1 MRLETSGRLARQTE
15 TGPVLKRLRNGARA
29 AVTALGIVALAV
41 SGLAATSF
49 PAHAAAPTVV
59 TLTFDDGNAN
69 QMTAAQIMNNVGL
82 DGTFYVTSGVVN
94 SPNYLTVA
102 NLQALAANGH
112 EIGGH
117 TVTHPDLVTLPSDE
131 ATRQVCNDRVN
142 LTNWGFAVTSFA
154 YPFAS
159 SNAAVEGIVKNCGY
173 NSARGLGDIQ
183 TRFSCA
189 GCPLAET
196 VPPANAY
203 NTRAPDQVDN
213 TWSLADLKR
222 SVTQAESVGGW
233 IQLTFHHIAAS
244 SADPLNV
251 TPTVFQQFATWL
263 KARPATTTVK
273 TVKQV
278 IGGTV
283 KPAVS
288 GPAVPAQ
295 PASGNLVKNPSLE
308 TLASGVPQCWQAAG
322 YGTNSR
328 AFTTVSPGRTGST
341 AARVVV
347 TGYVNGDAKWL
358 PSLDLGGC
366 SPTATPG
373 HTYTLGAWYKST
385 ANTQFALY
393 YRTGLGSWVYWTSS
407 PWFGPATTFQ
417 KASWTTPALPSGASG
432 ISFGLNLF
440 SNGTL
445 ITDDYEMLDTASAPT
460 APPPPPPSAGTNLVQ
475 NASLETAG
483 AGSVPQC
490 WQTAGYGTNT
500 ASFST
505 VSTARTGTKAERLM
519 VSNYVNGDAK
529 LLPTLDTGSCA
540 PPAVAGHTYSLRAWY
555 TSTTVTQF
563 AVYYRNAAGAWV
575 YWTSS
580 PWFAAAGSYT
590 QASFTTPALP
600 SGATAISF
608 GLNLFRNGTLVTDDY
623 AMYDTIGAPSL

>member
-1 MRLETSGRLARQTE
+1 MRFNTPGRFPRKVDVGPAPRRIGKLAQAT
-15 TGPVLKRLRNGARA
+15 
-29 AVTALGIVALAV
+29 VTVLGIVALAV
-41 SGLAATSF
+41 SGVAVLAF
-49 PAHAAAPTVV
+49 PAQAAGPTVV
-59 TLTFDDGNAN
+59 SLTFDDGNAD
-69 QMTAAQIMNNVGL
+69 QMTAAQIMNTYGL
-82 DGTFYVTSGVVN
+82 DGTFYITSGVIN
-94 SPNYLTVA
+94 TPNYLTVA
-102 NLQALAANGH
+102 NLQGLAANGH
-112 EIGGH
+112 EIAGH
-117 TVTHPDLVTLPSDE
+117 TVTHPDLVTLPVDE

-159 SNAAVEGIVKNCGY
+159 SNATAEGIVRNCGY

-189 GCPLAET
+189 GCALAET
-196 VPPANAY
+196 IPPANAY
-203 NTRAPDQVDN
+203 NTAAPDQVDN
-213 TWSLADLKR
+213 RWSLADLQR

-251 TPTVFQQFATWL
+251 TPTVFQQFAAWL
-263 KARPATTTVK
+263 KARPATTTVR
-273 TVKQV
+273 TVNQV

-288 GPAVPAQ
+288 GPAVPPQ
-295 PASGNLVKNPSLE
+295 PTSGNLVKNPSLE
-308 TLASGVPQCWQAAG
+308 TLVGGVPQCWQEGG

-328 AFTTVSPGRTGST
+328 TFTTVSPGRTGSV
-341 AARVVV
+341 AERLVV
-347 TGYVNGDAKWL
+347 TGYVNGDAKFL

-393 YRTGLGSWVYWTSS
+393 YRTGVGSWVYWTSS

-445 ITDDYEMLDTASAPT
+445 TTDDYEMTDTASSPP
-460 APPPPPPSAGTNLVQ
+460 PPPPPPSGTNLVQ

-483 AGSVPQC
+483 AGSTPQC
-490 WQTAGYGTNT
+490 WQTAGFGSNT

-505 VSTARTGTKAERLM
+505 VSTARTGTKAERLA
-519 VSNYVNGDAK
+519 VSNYASGDAK
-529 LLPTLDTGSCA
+529 LLPTLDAGSCA
-540 PPAVAGHTYSLRAWY
+540 PAAVAGRTYSLRAWY

-563 AVYYRNAAGAWV
+563 AVYYRNSAGTWV

-580 PWFAAAGSYT
+580 PWFSAAGSYT
-590 QASFTTPALP
+590 QATFTTPALP
-600 SGATAISF
+600 AGATAISF
-608 GLNLFRNGTLVTDDY
+608 GLTLFRNGTLVTDDY

>member
-1 MRLETSGRLARQTE
+1 MRLNTSGRIAGQTD
-15 TGPVLKRLRNGARA
+15 VDAVRRRLRIWARS
-29 AVTALGIVALAV
+29 AVTAMGIVALAV
-41 SGLAATSF
+41 SGLTVLAV
-49 PAHAAAPTVV
+49 PAQAAAPTVV
-59 TLTFDDGNAN
+59 SLTFDDGNAD
-69 QMTAAQIMNNVGL
+69 QMTAAQIMNNYGV
-82 DGTFYVTSGVVN
+82 DGTFYITSGVIN
-94 SPNYLTVA
+94 SANYLTVA
-102 NLQALAANGH
+102 NLQGLAASGH

-159 SNAAVEGIVKNCGY
+159 SNAAVEGVARNCGY

-196 VPPANAY
+196 IPPGNAY
-203 NTRAPDQVDN
+203 NTAAPDQVDS
-213 TWSLADLKR
+213 TWTLADLQR

-251 TPTVFQQFATWL
+251 TPTVFQQFVAWL

-273 TVKQV
+273 TVNQV

-288 GPAVPAQ
+288 GPAVPPQ
-295 PASGNLVKNPSLE
+295 PTSGNLVKNPSLE
-308 TLASGVPQCWQAAG
+308 TLVNGVPQCWQAGG
-322 YGTNSR
+322 YGTNSPT
-328 AFTTVSPGRTGST
+328 FTTVSPGRTGSR
-341 AARVVV
+341 AERLVV

-366 SPTATPG
+366 SPTATAG
-373 HTYTLGAWYKST
+373 HSYRLGAWYKST
-385 ANTQFALY
+385 TNTQFALY
-393 YRTGLGSWVYWTSS
+393 YRTGVGSWVYWTSS

-417 KASWTTPALPSGASG
+417 KASWTTPALPAGASG

-445 ITDDYEMLDTASAPT
+445 ITDDYEMIDVASSTPT
-460 APPPPPPSAGTNLVQ
+460 APPPAPAGTNLVQ

-483 AGSVPQC
+483 AGSAPQC
-490 WQTAGYGTNT
+490 WQTAGYGSNT

-505 VSTARTGTKAERLM
+505 VATARTGTKAERLV

-529 LLPTLDTGSCA
+529 LLPTLDSGSCA
-540 PPAVAGHTYSLRAWY
+540 PAAVAGRTYSLRAWY

-563 AVYYRNAAGAWV
+563 AAYYRNSAGTWV

-600 SGATAISF
+600 AGATAISF
-608 GLNLFRNGTLVTDDY
+608 GLSLFRNGTLTTDDY

>member
-1 MRLETSGRLARQTE
+1 MRFNTPGQMPRKVDVGPAPRRIGKLAQ
-15 TGPVLKRLRNGARA
+15 A
-29 AVTALGIVALAV
+29 AVTVLGIVALAV
-41 SGLAATSF
+41 SGVAALAF
-49 PAHAAAPTVV
+49 PAQAAGPTVV
-59 TLTFDDGNAN
+59 SLTFDDGNAD
-69 QMTAAQIMNNVGL
+69 QMAAAQILNNYGL
-82 DGTFYVTSGVVN
+82 DGTFYITSGVIGT
-94 SPNYLTVA
+94 PNYLTVA
-102 NLQALAANGH
+102 NLQSLAANGH
-112 EIGGH
+112 EIAGH
-117 TVTHPDLVTLPSDE
+117 TVTHPDLVTLPADE

-159 SNAAVEGIVKNCGY
+159 SNATTEGIVRNCGY

-189 GCPLAET
+189 GCALAET
-196 VPPANAY
+196 IPPANAY
-203 NTRAPDQVDN
+203 NTAAPDQVDN
-213 TWSLADLKR
+213 NWSLTDLQR

-251 TPTVFQQFATWL
+251 TPTVFQQFAAWL

-273 TVKQV
+273 TVNQV

-288 GPAVPAQ
+288 GPAVPPQ
-295 PASGNLVKNPSLE
+295 PTTGNLVKNPSLE
-308 TLASGVPQCWQAAG
+308 TLVGGVPQCWQEGG

-328 AFTTVSPGRTGST
+328 TFTTVSPGRTGSR
-341 AARVVV
+341 AERLVV
-347 TGYVNGDAKWL
+347 TGYVNGDAKFL

-393 YRTGLGSWVYWTSS
+393 YRTGIGSWVYWTSS
-407 PWFGPATTFQ
+407 PWFAPATTFQ

-445 ITDDYEMLDTASAPT
+445 TTDDYEMIDTASS
-460 APPPPPPSAGTNLVQ
+460 PPPPPPPPAGTNLVQ

-483 AGSVPQC
+483 AGSTPQC
-490 WQTAGYGTNT
+490 WQTAGFGTNT
-500 ASFST
+500 ATFST
-505 VSTARTGTKAERLM
+505 VSTARTGTKAERLV
-519 VSNYVNGDAK
+519 VSNYSSGDAK
-529 LLPTLDTGSCA
+529 LLQTLDAGSCA
-540 PPAVAGHTYSLRAWY
+540 PAAVAGRTYSLRAWY

-563 AVYYRNAAGAWV
+563 AVYYRNSAGTWV

-590 QASFTTPALP
+590 QAAFTTPALP
-600 SGATAISF
+600 AGATAISF

>member
-1 MRLETSGRLARQTE
+1 MKLQTSGRLAWQIDL
-15 TGPVLKRLRNGARA
+15 GPALKGIRRRTRT
-29 AVTALGIVALAV
+29 AVTVLGIVALAV
-41 SGLAATSF
+41 TGVAALAF
-49 PAHAAAPTVV
+49 PAQAAAPTVV
-59 TLTFDDGNAN
+59 SLTFDDGNAD
-69 QMTAAQIMNNVGL
+69 QMTAAQIMNNVGI
-82 DGTFYVTSGVVN
+82 DGTFYITSGVIN
-94 SPNYLTVA
+94 TTNYLTVA
-102 NLQALAANGH
+102 NLQGLAANGH
-112 EIGGH
+112 EIAGH

-173 NSARGLGDIQ
+173 NSGRGLGDIQ

-196 VPPANAY
+196 IPPANAY

-213 TWSLADLKR
+213 TWSLADLQR

-263 KARPATTTVK
+263 KGRPATTTVK
-273 TVKQV
+273 TVNQV

-288 GPAVPAQ
+288 GPAVPPQ
-295 PASGNLVKNPSLE
+295 PTSGNLVKNPGLE
-308 TLASGVPQCWQAAG
+308 TMVNGVPQCWQAGG
-322 YGTNSR
+322 YGTNTR
-328 AFTTVSPGRTGST
+328 TLTTVSPGRTGSV
-341 AARVVV
+341 AGRVVV
-347 TGYVNGDAKWL
+347 SGYVDGDAKWL
-358 PSLDLGGC
+358 QSLDLGGC

-373 HTYTLGAWYKST
+373 HTYALGAWYKST

-417 KASWTTPALPSGASG
+417 RASWTTPALPSGASG

-445 ITDDYEMLDTASAPT
+445 ITDDYEMTDTASST
-460 APPPPPPSAGTNLVQ
+460 PPPPPPAAGTNLVQ

-483 AGSVPQC
+483 TGSAPQC
-490 WQTAGYGTNT
+490 WQTAGYGSNT

-505 VSTARTGTKAERLM
+505 VSTARTGTKAERLVM
-519 VSNYVNGDAK
+519 SNYVNGDAK
-529 LLPTLDTGSCA
+529 LLQTLDSGSCA

-563 AVYYRNAAGAWV
+563 AVYYRNSAGAWV

-580 PWFAAAGSYT
+580 PWFAAVGSYT

>member
-1 MRLETSGRLARQTE
+1 MRLKTSGRLRIQFDVEAVWRRIRKWGRT
-15 TGPVLKRLRNGARA
+15 
-29 AVTALGIVALAV
+29 AVTAAGIVALAA
-41 SGLAATSF
+41 SGVAALAV
-49 PAHAAAPTVV
+49 PAQAAAPTVV
-59 TLTFDDGNAN
+59 SLTFDDGNADQLN
-69 QMTAAQIMNNVGL
+69 AAQIMNNYGL
-82 DGTFYVTSGVVN
+82 DGTFYIPSGFIN
-94 SPNYLTVA
+94 NPSYLTLA
-102 NLQALAANGH
+102 NLQGLAASGH
-112 EIGGH
+112 EIAGH

-159 SNAAVEGIVKNCGY
+159 SNATTEGIVKNCGY

-196 VPPANAY
+196 IPPGNAY
-203 NTRAPDQVDN
+203 NTAAPDEVDN
-213 TWSLADLKR
+213 TWTLADLQR

-251 TPTVFQQFATWL
+251 TPTLFQQFAAWL
-263 KARPATTTVK
+263 KARPSTTTVK
-273 TVKQV
+273 TVNQV

-288 GPAVPAQ
+288 GPAVPPQ
-295 PASGNLVKNPSLE
+295 PSSGNLVKNPSLE
-308 TLASGVPQCWQAAG
+308 TLVNGVPQCWQAGG
-322 YGTNSR
+322 YGTNSP
-328 AFTTVSPGRTGST
+328 AFTTVSPGRTGSR
-341 AARVVV
+341 AERLVV

-358 PSLDLGGC
+358 PALDLGGC

-373 HTYTLGAWYKST
+373 HTYSLGAWYKST

-393 YRTGLGSWVYWTSS
+393 YRTGLGSWAYWTSS
-407 PWFGPATTFQ
+407 PWFAPATTFQ
-417 KASWTTPALPSGASG
+417 KASWTTPALPAGASG

-445 ITDDYEMLDTASAPT
+445 ITDDYEMIDIASSTPT
-460 APPPPPPSAGTNLVQ
+460 APPPPPAGTNLVQ

-483 AGSVPQC
+483 AGATPQC
-490 WQTAGYGTNT
+490 WQTAGYGSNT

-505 VSTARTGTKAERLM
+505 VSTARTGTKAERLV

-529 LLPTLDTGSCA
+529 LLQTLDSGSCA
-540 PPAVAGHTYSLRAWY
+540 PPAVAGHAYSLRAWY

-563 AVYYRNAAGAWV
+563 AVYYRNSAGAWV

-580 PWFAAAGSYT
+580 PWFAAAGAYA

-600 SGATAISF
+600 AGATAVSF
-608 GLNLFRNGTLVTDDY
+608 GLNLFRNGTLTTDDY